1 MRRTPPSRH
10 TVACCADRRPAY
22 CRDFWSQIYT
32 YMYTDGSGH
41 PRIRYGTEVDSTK
54 SQLGTATKLGIS
66 QVGYWT
72 FNTLDDAMG
81 KATVAW
87 MGSGGG

>member
-1 MRRTPPSRH
+1 
-10 TVACCADRRPAY
+10 
-22 CRDFWSQIYT
+22 
-32 YMYTDGSGH
+32 MYTDGSGH

-87 MGSGGG
+87 MGMGSGGV

>member
-1 MRRTPPSRH
+1 
-10 TVACCADRRPAY
+10 
-22 CRDFWSQIYT
+22 
-32 YMYTDGSGH
+32 MYTDGSGH

-81 KATVAW
+81 KAPVAW
-87 MGSGGG
+87 TRACPSRSWTGCSRRSASGP